1 MDRYLAGGLFLAVFF
16 TTPAAAALKVF
27 SIAEGTFVMSEK
39 VVKSEQEWRAQLSPA
54 QYHILREKGT
64 EKAFSGAYH
73 AQHEEGIY
81 RCAGC
86 GLDLF
91 SATQKYDSGTGW
103 PSYYAPVAAENVRFA
118 EDRKFFMV
126 RTEVLCARCDGHLGH
141 VFGDG
146 PAPTGKR
153 YCINAAALTFVP
165 TPR

>member
-1 MDRYLAGGLFLAVFF
+1 GMF
-16 TTPAAAALKVF
+16 
-27 SIAEGTFVMSEK
+27 IMSEK
-39 VVKSEQEWRAQLSPA
+39 VVKSEQEWRAQLSPE

-64 EKAFSGAYH
+64 EKAFSGVYH
-73 AQHEEGIY
+73 AQHEEGVY

-91 SATQKYDSGTGW
+91 SSTQKYDSGTGW
-103 PSYYAPVAAENVRFA
+103 PSYYAPVAAENVHFA